1 MQATQ
6 SPQAPSSIFIVAS
19 AYGVDFVQ
27 KQGHAAVLPLAANA
41 GADGLEVRRELFLD
55 SDAEIALQLAGLKS
69 IFDAHGLQAMYSAP
83 ESLFRPGGDLDLALL
98 ASRLHEA
105 EVLGAATLKL
115 QMHGYAGR
123 VDAPALQRALSRS
136 PATLLLENGQQ
147 ESGCRI
153 SEFAGFFAACSAS
166 FPAIPVAMTFDI
178 GNWSWAGEDP
188 VAAVQALAP
197 HVRYIHCKDVQGSG
211 MRRFAVALDEGS
223 VDWRACLSRLPGAVP
238 RAIEYPLPADPA
250 AQARH
255 VRQLRAAAASL
266 SCGAGTCQ

>member
-1 MQATQ
+1 LQATQ
-6 SPQAPSSIFIVAS
+6 STQSPSGIFIVAS

-41 GADGLEVRRELFLD
+41 GADGLEVRRELFLG
-55 SDAEIALQLAGLKS
+55 SEAEIALQLAGLKNL
-69 IFDAHGLQAMYSAP
+69 FGAHGLQALYSAP
-83 ESLFRPGGDLDLALL
+83 ESLFRPGGKLDLALL

-105 EVLGAATLKL
+105 EILGAATLKL
-115 QMHGYAGR
+115 QMHDYAGR
-123 VDAPALQRALSRS
+123 VDAAALQCALNRS
-136 PATLLLENGQQ
+136 PVTLLLENGQQ
-147 ESGCRI
+147 ESGCSI
-153 SEFAGFFAACSAS
+153 SEFASFFAACSANS
-166 FPAIPVAMTFDI
+166 PAIPVAMTFDI
-178 GNWSWAGEDP
+178 GNWRWAGEDP

-223 VDWRACLSRLPGAVP
+223 IDWRACLSRLPGAVP

-250 AQARH
+250 VQARH

-266 SCGAGTCQ
+266 SSGASTCQ